1 MGTSGI
7 PYSWLNGAK
16 CTELIFTVARCADA
30 LSVVCARELLH
41 QQWYT
46 QQIRFFVSLKDGHN
60 FAYLIVLVVL
70 RTHVHCQT
78 PELKSLVCEP
88 NAPL

>member
-16 CTELIFTVARCADA
+16 RTELIFTIARCADA

-41 QQWYT
+41 QQRYT
-46 QQIRFFVSLKDGHN
+46 QGVSLKDGHN
-60 FAYLIVLVVL
+60 FACLIVLVVL

-78 PELKSLVCEP
+78 PELKSLVCES
-88 NAPL
+88 NASL